1 MDRATTFVTGVVSGL
16 AALAGWRYYRSRVT
30 ESVDYEIRR
39 LVDGVEIRRYPTV
52 VVAETVAATE
62 AIARR
67 RLGEYAGGANRVG
80 AKLPATTPLRTRIG
94 SLEAPT
100 QTQTGSEASARPVRV
115 GSYLPPG
122 YSPETAPEP
131 TDRAVLLTVE
141 TPRTVA
147 VRSVPRYPPTD
158 RVDQARRELL
168 ATVERAGLA
177 AVGSPFLFN
186 YDNSLLGSLTGR
198 AEVGI
203 EIA

>member
-16 AALAGWRYYRSRVT
+16 AALAGWRYYRSRAT
-30 ESVDYEIRR
+30 ESVDYEVRR

-52 VVAETVAATE
+52 VVAETVAASE

-67 RLGEYAGGANRVG
+67 RLREYAAGANRVG
-80 AKLPATTPLRTRIG
+80 AELPATTPLRTRIG
-94 SLEAPT
+94 PLEAPT
-100 QTQTGSEASARPVRV
+100 PTGTEASTAPVRV

-122 YSPETAPEP
+122 YSPEAAPEP

-158 RVDQARRELL
+158 RVGRAKRRLL
-168 ATVERAGLA
+168 EGVDRAGLA
-177 AVGSPFLFN
+177 AVGSPFLFS